1 MQNGKK
7 SKKIKRIK
15 RTVKR
20 ITILFLFS
28 ITSMYITKSIYD
40 LTHVI
45 YFNYAYYAFSLMTAF
60 LLAPIT
66 FTILVLI
73 SDNE

>member
-1 MQNGKK
+1 MREK
-7 SKKIKRIK
+7 IK

-28 ITSMYITKSIYD
+28 ITSMYITKSIYEF
-40 LTHVI
+40 THVI

-66 FTILVLI
+66 FTIFALI

>member
-7 SKKIKRIK
+7 SKNQKIR

-20 ITILFLFS
+20 ITTLFLFS

>member
-1 MQNGKK
+1 MQKGKK
-7 SKKIKRIK
+7 SKNQKIR

-20 ITILFLFS
+20 ITTLFLFS
-28 ITSMYITKSIYD
+28 ITSMYIAKSIYD
-40 LTHVI
+40 LTHV
-45 YFNYAYYAFSLMTAF
+45 NYVEYVYYAFSLMTAF

-66 FTILVLI
+66 FTIFVLI